1 MVKKKTSSIFGWI
14 GVVFFRA
21 FLGFA
26 GWSFLKEHQYDQ
38 QRNQALVEMKQLYKE
53 MIGTALSRDAKQLEK
68 VIEKLDHF
76 LSQSS
81 KFLNVT
87 EKESLEWMTATFKK
101 LFEVLHAIEDIEIQ
115 ALEPKDFVNSVLL
128 WETIDK
134 LKKSIELGKE
144 VMVILESIFTKS
156 KNAYADHAQL
166 LEGMKILIEEGEK
179 LSRLVIE
186 MYQFLLDKQGKFILE
201 HGQLI
206 RYHQKDLTQLQN
218 IVRVIQQQEK
228 RLMDQQQ
235 QIITNN
241 KDREQK
247 RDQRMKDYLN
257 TL

>member
-1 MVKKKTSSIFGWI
+1 
-14 GVVFFRA
+14 
-21 FLGFA
+21 
-26 GWSFLKEHQYDQ
+26 
-38 QRNQALVEMKQLYKE
+38 
-53 MIGTALSRDAKQLEK
+53 
-68 VIEKLDHF
+68 
-76 LSQSS
+76 
-81 KFLNVT
+81 
-87 EKESLEWMTATFKK
+87 
-101 LFEVLHAIEDIEIQ
+101 
-115 ALEPKDFVNSVLL
+115 
-128 WETIDK
+128 
-134 LKKSIELGKE
+134 
-144 VMVILESIFTKS
+144 MVILESIFTKS
-156 KNAYADHAQL
+156 KNAYADRAQL
-166 LEGMKILIEEGEK
+166 LEEMKILMEEGEK